1 MRKLRLAIAP
11 KRKVRKT
18 ELIWSN
24 MCGANTENGEGA
36 KWQEWARVRTSPCS
50 ELLSP
55 AQCFELAL
63 WKLVG
68 HQDGKFEGKPWRFF
82 SFDHVLIPAQQW
94 ETTTSAIHSMM
105 AAQWWRYGN
114 HNWKPVKSL
123 NTEMHL
129 DRRTSLAE
137 SVACTHV
144 CIFFYYTVIYASTH
158 SKFASEY
165 NFNNIMYHTICSNI
179 HKIVAPGVPGGL
191 SCNFQTW
198 PQIITHCWWQSLSQ
212 EPHSKA
218 IALSDWGASS
228 LLPEPLKLPRLPLCV
243 FRCLHLT
250 SVTALCST
258 YLCRLEI
265 LGVTKALNL

>member
-129 DRRTSLAE
+129 DRRTTLAE

-144 CIFFYYTVIYASTH
+144 CIFFHYTVIYASTN

-165 NFNNIMYHTICSNI
+165 NSYNIKQYFNNIMYHTIFRNI
-179 HKIVAPGVPGGL
+179 HKIGAPGVPGGL

-198 PQIITHCWWQSLSQ
+198 HRSLLIAGGNLWAKSLIAKQSHFRTGVLQASCQSL
-212 EPHSKA
+212 
-218 IALSDWGASS
+218 
-228 LLPEPLKLPRLPLCV
+228 
-243 FRCLHLT
+243 
-250 SVTALCST
+250 
-258 YLCRLEI
+258 
-265 LGVTKALNL
+265 